1 MRILYL
7 FALCLASAISPSA
20 AGQSGKPAAPSTPA
34 KNAPA
39 QNVSVQPAA
48 TANGP
53 AQAAS
58 QDATAQNPARQNTQA
73 DATTLGQAAPA
84 LSQAELERLLVQLQD
99 AKSGKKYS
107 LPQVPFDRGIYA
119 ARNALTGSSG
129 SSGCYAIQSYN
140 FSQGE
145 SPKLESITTCTNVVR
160 PLMRQARKPESRN
173 QQGQD
178 NQQNQEKDQK

>member
-1 MRILYL
+1 
-7 FALCLASAISPSA
+7 
-20 AGQSGKPAAPSTPA
+20 
-34 KNAPA
+34 
-39 QNVSVQPAA
+39 VQPAA

-84 LSQAELERLLVQLQD
+84 LSQAELKRLLVQLQD
-99 AKSGKKYS
+99 AKPGKKYS

-160 PLMRQARKPESRN
+160 PLMRYAWKRDSRN

>member
-119 ARNALTGSSG
+119 ARNAMTGNHY
-129 SSGCYAIQSYN
+129 CLAIQSYN

-145 SPKLESITTCTNVVR
+145 SPKLESVTTCTSIVQ
-160 PLMRQARKPESRN
+160 PLMRFAQKPESRN
-173 QQGQD
+173 QQEQG